1 MDEGEGTGVPPRC
14 EAGGRSAAEL
24 CAADFAEEHGRPEAD
39 HRSSWPAGRDHTVV
53 TCALTATVFSDLRP
67 HSVGVN
73 EAREET
79 VRLVVRDVRWPVQ
92 LEELETT
99 RDSSEAKVFRAHAPP
114 QGACENLV
122 CPLTLLANQQT
133 EDDSLVPVLVEGH
146 QEQSRLEMMDELT
159 RFIKVD
165 SHEAVTVGD
174 S

>member
-1 MDEGEGTGVPPRC
+1 M
-14 EAGGRSAAEL
+14 
-24 CAADFAEEHGRPEAD
+24 
-39 HRSSWPAGRDHTVV
+39 
-53 TCALTATVFSDLRP
+53 
-67 HSVGVN
+67 GVN

-79 VRLVVRDVRWPVQ
+79 VHLAVRDVRWPVQ
-92 LEELETT
+92 LEELETKRT
-99 RDSSEAKVFRAHAPP
+99 PAKRRCFGPTPSP

-122 CPLTLLANQQT
+122 CALELLANQQT